1 MTLSVICPI
10 YNEEKYI
17 GQFLDSILQQD
28 FPKNYLEILL
38 VDGMSKDKTRD
49 IIAEYSKQYPCLKLV
64 DNPQQT
70 VPYAMNNGIIS
81 AQGDIIIRLDAH
93 AEYPSNYFS
102 VLIKNL
108 NELEGAENVGGV
120 CITLPCNDTPVAVAI
135 AECLSNKFGMGNS
148 YFRVGAKE
156 VMSVDTVPFGCFRK
170 SLFDKIGLYD
180 ADMVRNQDDE
190 LNGRIIK
197 SGGKIY
203 LLPDVEIKYFARD
216 KISKVRK
223 MFYQYGLYKPLGNK
237 KLGSPATIRQFF
249 PLLFVFGLIVGL
261 ILSIIFPVLLPF
273 YCSIIILHLL
283 IGAFEGLKSAKKTK
297 SWQCIFIMPYIFMNM
312 HISYGVGYI
321 HGLWKLMTHKNFN
334 VKANR

>member
-1 MTLSVICPI
+1 MLSVICPI

-17 GQFLDSILQQD
+17 PQFLDSILQQD
-28 FPKNYLEILL
+28 YPKDDLEILL
-38 VDGMSKDKTRD
+38 VDGMSKDRTRD
-49 IIAEYSKQYPCLKLV
+49 IISEYAAKYPCLRLV

-70 VPYAMNNGIIS
+70 VPYAMNNGIKN
-81 AQGDIIIRLDAH
+81 AKGEIIIRLDAH

-102 VLIKNL
+102 VLVKKL

-120 CITLPCNDTPVAVAI
+120 CITLPCNETTVATAI

-170 SLFDKIGLYD
+170 TLFDKVGLYD
-180 ADMVRNQDDE
+180 TDMIRNQDDE

-197 SGGKIY
+197 NGGKIY
-203 LLPDVEIKYFARD
+203 LLPELEIRYFARD

-249 PLLFVFGLIVGL
+249 PLLFVLGLVFGLIICIV
-261 ILSIIFPVLLPF
+261 FPVLWPF
-273 YCSIIILHLL
+273 YTAIILLHLL
-283 IGAFEGLKSAKKTK
+283 IGMYEGIKSSKRTGCKG
-297 SWQCIFIMPYIFMNM
+297 CILIMPYIFMNM
-312 HISYGVGYI
+312 HVCYGIGYLK
-321 HGLWKLMTHKNFN
+321 GMYNLAFN
-334 VKANR
+334 KSFEVKSNH

>member
-17 GQFLDSILQQD
+17 GQFLDSIRQQD
-28 FPKNYLEILL
+28 FPKDDLEILL
-38 VDGMSKDKTRD
+38 VDGMSKDKTREL
-49 IIAEYSKQYPCLKLV
+49 IGQYAEKYACLKLV

-70 VPYAMNNGIIS
+70 VPYAMNNGIKS
-81 AQGDIIIRLDAH
+81 AKGDIIIRLDAH
-93 AEYPSNYFS
+93 AEYPQNYFS
-102 VLIKNL
+102 
-108 NELEGAENVGGV
+108 ELVEKLEELDGAENVGGV
-120 CITLPCNDTPVAVAI
+120 CITLPCNESTVAVAI

-180 ADMVRNQDDE
+180 TDMIRNQDDE

-197 SGGKIY
+197 NGGKIY

-249 PLLFVFGLIVGL
+249 PLLFVLGLVVGL
-261 ILSIIFPVLLPF
+261 VLCFFLPILWPF
-273 YCSIIILHLL
+273 YAAVIVLYLL
-283 IGAFEGLKSAKKTK
+283 IGVFEGVKSASKTGRLG
-297 SWQCIFIMPYIFMNM
+297 CVFVMPYIFLNM
-312 HISYGVGYI
+312 HVCYGIGYLK
-321 HGLWKLMTHKNFN
+321 GLYN
-334 VKANR
+334 VLFHRSFEVKVNR

>member
-1 MTLSVICPI
+1 MISVICPI

-17 GQFLDSILQQD
+17 SQFLDSILQQD
-28 FPKNYLEILL
+28 YPKDHLEILL

-49 IIAEYSKQYPCLKLV
+49 IIAEYAEKYPCLRLV

-70 VPYAMNNGIIS
+70 VPYAMNNGIKN
-81 AQGDIIIRLDAH
+81 AKGDIIIRLDAH

-102 VLIKNL
+102 VLVKKL
-108 NELEGAENVGGV
+108 NELEGADNVGGV
-120 CITLPCNDTPVAVAI
+120 CITLPCNDTAVAVSI

-180 ADMVRNQDDE
+180 TDMIRNQDDE

-197 SGGKIY
+197 NGGKIY

-237 KLGSPATIRQFF
+237 KLGAPATIRQFF
-249 PLLFVFGLIVGL
+249 PLLFVLFLVIGLTVSL
-261 ILSIIFPVLLPF
+261 FFSILLPI
-273 YCSIIILHLL
+273 YLGVIVLHLA
-283 IGAFEGLKSAKKTK
+283 IGIYEGLKSAMKTGRTG
-297 SWQCIFIMPYIFMNM
+297 CTFIMPYIFLNM
-312 HISYGVGYI
+312 HICYGYGYLK
-321 HGLWKLMTHKNFN
+321 GMYNLAFHKSFE
-334 VKANR
+334 VKSNH

>member
-17 GQFLDSILQQD
+17 GPFLDSILQQD
-28 FPKNYLEILL
+28 YPKDDMEILL
-38 VDGMSKDKTRD
+38 VDGMSQDKTRE
-49 IIAEYSKQYPCLKLV
+49 IISTYAEKYPCLKLV

-70 VPYAMNNGIIS
+70 VPYAMNNGIKN
-81 AQGDIIIRLDAH
+81 AKGNTIIRLDAH
-93 AEYPSNYFS
+93 AEYPTDYFTK
-102 VLIKNL
+102 LCNNL
-108 NELEGAENVGGV
+108 EKLEGAENVGGV
-120 CITLPCNDTPVAVAI
+120 CITLPCNKTAVAVAI

-148 YFRVGAKE
+148 YFRVGASH

-180 ADMVRNQDDE
+180 TDMIRNQDDE

-249 PLLFVFGLIVGL
+249 PLLFVVGLIFGLIFCF
-261 ILSIIFPVLLPF
+261 IFPVLWPF
-273 YCSIIILHLL
+273 YAAVVLMHLL
-283 IGAFEGLKSAKKTK
+283 IGVFEGFKSARKTGK
-297 SWQCIFIMPYIFMNM
+297 WGCVLIMPFIFLNM
-312 HISYGVGYI
+312 HICYGIGYLK
-321 HGLWKLMTHKNFN
+321 GMYNLAFHKSFE

>member
-1 MTLSVICPI
+1 MISVICPI

-17 GQFLDSILQQD
+17 ALFLDSLLLQD
-28 FPKNYLEILL
+28 YPKDDLEILL
-38 VDGMSKDKTRD
+38 VDGMSKDKTRE
-49 IIAEYSKQYPCLKLV
+49 IIAEYSAKHPYLRLV
-64 DNPQQT
+64 NNPQKT
-70 VPYAMNNGIIS
+70 VPYAMNNGIKN
-81 AQGDIIIRLDAH
+81 AKGDIIIRLDAH

-102 VLIKNL
+102 ILVEKLR
-108 NELEGAENVGGV
+108 ELDGAENVGGV
-120 CITLPCNDTPVAVAI
+120 CITLPCNDTTAAVAI

-170 SLFDKIGLYD
+170 TLFDKIGLYD
-180 ADMVRNQDDE
+180 TDMIRNQDDE

-249 PLLFVFGLIVGL
+249 PLLFVIVLVLGL
-261 ILSIIFPVLLPF
+261 ILCLLFPALWSFYAGIIL
-273 YCSIIILHLL
+273 LHLL
-283 IGAFEGLKSAKKTK
+283 IGGYEGMKSGRKTGK
-297 SWQCIFIMPYIFMNM
+297 WGCTFIMPYIFLNM
-312 HISYGVGYI
+312 HISYGIGYI
-321 HGLWKLMTHKNFN
+321 HGLWKILTRKSFS
-334 VKANR
+334 VEANR

>member
-1 MTLSVICPI
+1 MLSVICPI

-17 GQFLDSILQQD
+17 SQFLDSISQQD
-28 FPKNYLEILL
+28 YPKDDLEILL
-38 VDGMSKDKTRD
+38 VDGMSKDRTRD
-49 IIAEYSKQYPCLKLV
+49 IISEYANKYPCLRLV

-70 VPYAMNNGIIS
+70 VPYAMNNGIKS
-81 AQGDIIIRLDAH
+81 AKGDVIIRLDAH
-93 AEYPSNYFS
+93 AEYPSNYFT
-102 VLIKNL
+102 VLVQKL

-120 CITLPCNDTPVAVAI
+120 CITLPCNETVAAVAI

-170 SLFDKIGLYD
+170 SLFDKVGLYD
-180 ADMVRNQDDE
+180 TDMIRNQDDE

-197 SGGKIY
+197 NGGKIY

-237 KLGSPATIRQFF
+237 KLGSPTTIRQFF
-249 PLLFVFGLIVGL
+249 PLLFVIGLVVGL
-261 ILSIIFPVLLPF
+261 ILCLLFPVLLPF
-273 YCSIIILHLL
+273 YGAVIVLHLL
-283 IGAFEGLKSAKKTK
+283 IGVIEGIKSARKTYK
-297 SWQCIFIMPYIFMNM
+297 YGCIFFMPYIFLNM
-312 HISYGVGYI
+312 HISYGIGYLRGMYNLLF
-321 HGLWKLMTHKNFN
+321 HRGFE
-334 VKANR
+334 VKVNR

>member
-17 GQFLDSILQQD
+17 GQFLESILQQD
-28 FPKNYLEILL
+28 FPKDDLEILL
-38 VDGMSKDKTRD
+38 VDGMSKDKTRE
-49 IIAEYSKQYPCLKLV
+49 IISEYAQKFPCLKLV

-70 VPYAMNNGIIS
+70 VPYAMNNGIKS

-102 VLIKNL
+102 VLVKKL
-108 NELEGAENVGGV
+108 EELEGADNVGGV
-120 CITLPCNDTPVAVAI
+120 CITLPCNGTPVAIAI

-180 ADMVRNQDDE
+180 TDMIRNQDDE
-190 LNGRIIK
+190 LNGRIINN
-197 SGGKIY
+197 GGKIY
-203 LLPDVEIKYFARD
+203 LIPSIVTKYYARD

-223 MFYQYGLYKPLGNK
+223 MFYQYGLYKPLVNK
-237 KLGSPATIRQFF
+237 KLGTPATIRQFF
-249 PLLFVFGLIVGL
+249 PLLFVVGLIVGGV
-261 ILSIIFPVLLPF
+261 LSCLSWVIAAMYVLVLLIYLFLSF
-273 YCSIIILHLL
+273 YFTMKSI
-283 IGAFEGLKSAKKTK
+283 KKTK
-297 SWQCIFIMPYIFMNM
+297 KWGLLLYQPLLYFTV
-312 HISYGVGYI
+312 HVSYGWGYI
-321 HGLWKLMTHKNFN
+321 VGIYKILLHKPFN
-334 VKANR
+334 AESNR

>member
-28 FPKNYLEILL
+28 YSKNDLEILL

-49 IIAEYSKQYPCLKLV
+49 IILEYSTKYPCLKLV

-70 VPYAMNNGIIS
+70 VPYAMNNGIKK
-81 AQGDIIIRLDAH
+81 AKGEFIIRLDAH
-93 AEYPSNYFS
+93 AEYPSDYFS
-102 VLIKNL
+102 VLVKKL
-108 NELEGAENVGGV
+108 NDLDGAENVGGV
-120 CITLPCNDTPVAVAI
+120 CITLPCNGTVVATAI

-148 YFRVGAKE
+148 YFRVGAKG

-180 ADMVRNQDDE
+180 TDMIRNQDDE

-197 SGGKIY
+197 NGGKIY

-237 KLGSPATIRQFF
+237 KLGSPTTIRQFF
-249 PLLFVFGLIVGL
+249 PLLFVLVLVLGLVLCIV
-261 ILSIIFPVLLPF
+261 FPILLPV
-273 YCSIIILHLL
+273 YVTVILLHLL
-283 IGAFEGLKSAKKTK
+283 TGTFEGIKSAKRTGCAG
-297 SWQCIFIMPYIFMNM
+297 CIFIMPYIFINM
-312 HISYGVGYI
+312 HVYYGIGYI
-321 HGLWKLMTHKNFN
+321 KGIYNLFCHKSFD
-334 VKANR
+334 VKSNH